1 MNNRGAVVFLVGFL
15 MLFALSGQARA
26 KNLYY
31 SCGESG
37 YPLVRV
43 LLEYDVIKSPELRWW
58 LEGLLKGG
66 NRFFTR
72 HRPKQSLSEEM
83 EILPGLI
90 PCIIRGDR
98 DYRF

>member
-15 MLFALSGQARA
+15 MFFALSGQARA
-26 KNLYY
+26 KSLYY

-58 LEGLLKGG
+58 LEGLLEGG
-66 NRFFTR
+66 SPFFTR
-72 HRPKQSLSEEM
+72 HGHIRQSLNEEM
-83 EILPGLI
+83 GILPGLI
-90 PCIIRGDR
+90 PCIRLGD
-98 DYRF
+98 YWF